1 MNAIVDVY
9 EFYFTNLMT
18 FHFDLFK
25 RKQHD
30 CAVCSENVSDI
41 KCQIYSREKTEKF
54 IIEYLEHLKIFG
66 FSVKTAD
73 LFIDCIRKN
82 GILSP
87 NVKGFWKIRKDYKYE
102 LYVIEHIAI
111 NRDVDDE
118 QLSED
123 LN

>member
-1 MNAIVDVY
+1 MNGIVDVY
-9 EFYFTNLMT
+9 EFYFSNLMT

-25 RKQHD
+25 RKQHN
-30 CAVCSENVSDI
+30 CAVCSESVSDI
-41 KCQIYSREKTEKF
+41 KYQIYSREKTEKF

-66 FSVKTAD
+66 FSIKTAD
-73 LFIDCIRKN
+73 IFIASIRQN

-102 LYVIEHIAI
+102 LYVIEHLTI
-111 NRDVDDE
+111 NRDDDD
-118 QLSED
+118 LSED